1 MKFSLHLA
9 TIKRQIA
16 PRKFLCNMERSI
28 FLGIIVLI
36 VLATFIQGSPIDEE
50 NDANVMRK
58 NSLFEK
64 LGMALQR

>member
-1 MKFSLHLA
+1 
-9 TIKRQIA
+9 
-16 PRKFLCNMERSI
+16 MERSI

-36 VLATFIQGSPIDEE
+36 VLTTFIQGSPIDEE

>member
-1 MKFSLHLA
+1 
-9 TIKRQIA
+9 
-16 PRKFLCNMERSI
+16 MERSI